1 MFGTWS
7 VITPSW
13 LSGSWRSFLYS
24 SSLYSCHL
32 FLISSASIR
41 SNTTSVLYWAY
52 LTWNVP
58 FVSLIFFKRFLVFPI
73 LLFCSISL
81 HQSLRKD
88 FLSLLGILWNSSFRW
103 IYFSFPPLLFTSL
116 LFSAMKQGK
125 GWQSFPERITSQSK
139 HPLPTTEELILQMGI
154 TRWSILTSDWL
165 YSL

>member
-116 LFSAMKQGK
+116 LFSAILSPPQTTFCLFAFLFLGD
-125 GWQSFPERITSQSK
+125 GLDPCLQYNVTNL
-139 HPLPTTEELILQMGI
+139 HP
-154 TRWSILTSDWL
+154 
-165 YSL
+165 